1 MLYIF
6 QVGSAF
12 IVCAA
17 TNPYVLILYLPVGY
31 AFTSAARI
39 YQLSARKLKRLD
51 SISRSPFL
59 NLVLETISGI
69 ETVRSSKMVE
79 LFSARC
85 EELVNNNAKFDLMF
99 ESTTRWF
106 CMRTD
111 WLVSV
116 IIAAV
121 AILAIATKSS
131 IGAAAAGLGL
141 TYAAQLTSFF
151 QRLTALVT
159 QVDNIMTCFERITHY
174 DDLDEEGCQRISTY
188 KDALDSAWPKTASG
202 EKVGICGRT
211 ECGKSLLMSV
221 LFRVVEIPTSGDV
234 LIDGVNIATI
244 TVRQLRTKLTII
256 LQDPI
261 LLLAMNLDPFGENTD
276 AELYAVLRRVHLL
289 GTISSWGNG
298 LDYHVAEKG
307 GNLSVGQRQLLCIA
321 RALIRD
327 SKVVVMD
334 EATANVDFESER
346 LI

>member
-1 MLYIF
+1 
-6 QVGSAF
+6 
-12 IVCAA
+12 
-17 TNPYVLILYLPVGY
+17 
-31 AFTSAARI
+31 
-39 YQLSARKLKRLD
+39 
-51 SISRSPFL
+51 
-59 NLVLETISGI
+59 
-69 ETVRSSKMVE
+69 MVE

-188 KDALDSAWPKTASG
+188 KDALDSAWPKTVASG

-244 TVRQLRTKLTII
+244 T
-256 LQDPI
+256 
-261 LLLAMNLDPFGENTD
+261 NTD
-276 AELYAVLRRVHLL
+276 AELYEVLRRVHLL